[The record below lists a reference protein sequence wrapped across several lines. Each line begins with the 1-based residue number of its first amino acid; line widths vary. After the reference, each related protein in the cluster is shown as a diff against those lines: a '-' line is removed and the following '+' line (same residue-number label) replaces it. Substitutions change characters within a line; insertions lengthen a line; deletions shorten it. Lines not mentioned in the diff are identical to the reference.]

1 VHCLNTKQCQAI
13 STPWIPCVAVF
24 QKVRRM
30 CASIVCLCLRAMVCM
45 DACACASMGVDDAH
59 VTLDDALL
67 TSWHAML
74 TSSHAT

>member
-1 VHCLNTKQCQAI
+1 
-13 STPWIPCVAVF
+13 
-24 QKVRRM
+24 M
-30 CASIVCLCLRAMVCM
+30 CASIVCMCLRAMVCM